1 MLPSRSDLLSMHH
14 DAGKDAHMTM
24 LLAQELHRRVH
35 SFHKLSELP
44 RSDAQDAQPQV
55 SATAD
60 AQLAQPPTAAATQ
73 QQQNVPD
80 HAPSSYH
87 GEAAQLELRATAGA
101 PVVHPLVAAAPQESQ
116 KWFRIIA

>member
-1 MLPSRSDLLSMHH
+1 
-14 DAGKDAHMTM
+14 M

-60 AQLAQPPTAAATQ
+60 AQIAQLPTAAATQ

-80 HAPSSYH
+80 HASRS
-87 GEAAQLELRATAGA
+87 
-101 PVVHPLVAAAPQESQ
+101 
-116 KWFRIIA
+116 